1 MTLISLIGRTVYLFG
16 WDLRKF
22 RLDTF
27 MSANSSYNKWN
38 GVAALRKNFF
48 LPFSKFIEQ
57 RQEHGKHEG
66 FFLAHYVFWVSP
78 ACFACQRNANKIFRR
93 FCDITDGVAYQYTNS
108 SCLTINLNRKKT
120 VAHLMTHESMLRAYS
135 ELEDQIAKLFT
146 TDVET
151 EQLVLK
157 IYSNSVI
164 LPISEYGR
172 LWESA
177 MQIRPVKP
185 HGESHHL

>member
-1 MTLISLIGRTVYLFG
+1 MTLISLIGRTVSLFG

-38 GVAALRKNFF
+38 GVGSSQKKIFF
-48 LPFSKFIEQ
+48 CRFLSSSSKD
-57 RQEHGKHEG
+57 KSMVSTKD

-108 SCLTINLNRKKT
+108 SCLTINLNRKKNGCSLNDT
-120 VAHLMTHESMLRAYS
+120 RVNVTG
-135 ELEDQIAKLFT
+135 
-146 TDVET
+146 V
-151 EQLVLK
+151 
-157 IYSNSVI
+157 
-164 LPISEYGR
+164 
-172 LWESA
+172 
-177 MQIRPVKP
+177 
-185 HGESHHL
+185 